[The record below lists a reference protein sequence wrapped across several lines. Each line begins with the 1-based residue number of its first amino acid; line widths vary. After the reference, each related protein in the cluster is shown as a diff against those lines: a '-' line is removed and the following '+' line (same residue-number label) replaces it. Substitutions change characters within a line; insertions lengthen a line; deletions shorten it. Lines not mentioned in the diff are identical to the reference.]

1 MAETEKAKKI
11 LIVDDEE
18 RMRRIL
24 TDYLR
29 IKGYDTVEAADGAEA
44 LRLFAQESPDMVLL
58 DVMMPVMD
66 GWEVCRR
73 LRQTSRV
80 PILMLTARG
89 EEEDELNGFALGAD
103 EYIAKPFSLKI
114 LLARVE
120 SLFRRGTN
128 GTPTPAQADAPPMP
142 AGLSVD
148 MDGREV
154 RVDGVPVELT
164 YTEFELLTYLM
175 RNAGVALSRDRILDN
190 VWRYDY
196 FGDARTVDTHIKKLR
211 SKLGTQGDHIKT
223 IRGIGYKFEC

>member
-44 LRLFAQESPDMVLL
+44 LRLFAAENPDMVLL

-89 EEEDELNGFALGAD
+89 EEEDELSGFALGAD

-120 SLFRRGTN
+120 ALFRRGT
-128 GTPTPAQADAPPMP
+128 GEQTTPAADAPHTP

-148 MDGREV
+148 TDGREV
-154 RVDGVPVELT
+154 RVDGVPIELT

-211 SKLGTQGDHIKT
+211 SKLGAQGDHIKT